1 MTDEQANAETRLER
15 RAEERGDFLS
25 YVWGVCISL
34 LLSLAAFA
42 LVHWAGLSRFSLLIA
57 IGGLALVQLL
67 VQFRCF
73 LHIGFGHK
81 REDLQL
87 ILFSGLLLII
97 MVTGTIWIMASLAT
111 RMVVSMPA

>member
-42 LVHWAGLSRFSLLIA
+42 LVHWAGLSRFSLLIV

>member
-111 RMVVSMPA
+111 RMVVFMPA

>member
-1 MTDEQANAETRLER
+1 MTDEQANAETRLEC